1 MNAEKMTQK
10 SIDAVRKAQSI
21 AVMQSNSI
29 IDPIHLLSGLLMGVV
44 PSVIYYFT
52 SAKMPIAWVVCLMV
66 SVILFAGAVIFKGR
80 AVAAE
85 LQRRFHV

>member
-1 MNAEKMTQK
+1 
-10 SIDAVRKAQSI
+10 
-21 AVMQSNSI
+21 
-29 IDPIHLLSGLLMGVV
+29 MGVV
-44 PSVIYYFT
+44 QIIVYYFA
-52 SAKMPIAWVVCLMV
+52 SAKMPIAWVICLMV